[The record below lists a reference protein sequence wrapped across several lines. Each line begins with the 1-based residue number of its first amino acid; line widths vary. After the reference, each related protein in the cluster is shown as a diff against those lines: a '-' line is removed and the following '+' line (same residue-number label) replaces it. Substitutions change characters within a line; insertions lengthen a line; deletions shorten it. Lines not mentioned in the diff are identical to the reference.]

1 MASTMLFF
9 SGCTLEPWACNLKSV
24 RIKMGETRRVKLFWI
39 TVLLI
44 GACTAAP
51 AIPPVATETPAITAP
66 IPLAPAQEAEFIDS
80 SLELRWEWPDLKEGQ
95 YFAVR
100 LWVDE
105 LLPQEVWVQEPYVQ
119 AQNLIDSFS
128 RELGDFH
135 WMVSVVNTD
144 SDGAFA
150 SMQSEWSA
158 AQTLHRVRR
167 LRIDPLPQQEQ
178 SPAARFF
185 AEQDFASQADLFNAL
200 RDWIYRN
207 TDVGSDLA
215 VYAPDYSDAL
225 QMMLDYANGL
235 GPAPELY
242 CNGMSTGMLT
252 LLGELGYEGRL
263 IFLYGEAEGW
273 INQHTMIEVFNTE
286 TQTWE
291 LHDPSNNLYFVDSDY
306 ALVDTGRMVF
316 GTLDAL
322 MACDAA
328 GICTPDLSVVDQY
341 LSAYRYGYV
350 NRFWVNL
357 DRIRI
362 SRRIE
367 AFDNANF
374 AEWIAQIV
382 GVPVSE
388 LSFRFDQR

>member
-1 MASTMLFF
+1 M
-9 SGCTLEPWACNLKSV
+9 
-24 RIKMGETRRVKLFWI
+24 
-39 TVLLI
+39 LLI

-51 AIPPVATETPAITAP
+51 AVPPASTTTPARTAP
-66 IPLAPAQEAEFIDS
+66 IPLAPVDATEFIDS
-80 SLELRWEWPDLKEGQ
+80 AIELRWDWGGLAPDQ

-105 LLPQEVWVQEPYVQ
+105 LPPQEVWVRETHVQ
-119 AQNLIDSFS
+119 AQQLIDSFS

-158 AQTLHRVRR
+158 EQTLRRVRR
-167 LRIDPLPQQEQ
+167 LSMAALPQEEL
-178 SPAARFF
+178 SPVARLF
-185 AEQDFASQADLFNAL
+185 AEQGFATQADLFNAL

-215 VYAPDYSDAL
+215 TYAPDYSDAL
-225 QMMLDYANGL
+225 QMMLDYASGL
-235 GPAPELY
+235 GAAPELY
-242 CNGMSTGMLT
+242 CNGMSTAMLT
-252 LLGELGYEGRL
+252 LLGELGYEARL
-263 IFLYGEAEGW
+263 IFLYGEAQGW
-273 INQHTMIEVFNTE
+273 INQHTMLEVFNTE
-286 TQTWE
+286 TQAWE
-291 LHDPSNNLYFVDSDY
+291 LHDPSNNLYFVDTDDTR
-306 ALVDTGRMVF
+306 VDTGRMVF
-316 GTLDAL
+316 GSLDTL
-322 MACDAA
+322 MACDTA
-328 GICTPDLSVVDQY
+328 GNCTPDLSVVDQY

-374 AEWIAQIV
+374 AEWLAQIA

-388 LSFRFDQR
+388 LSFRFDHR